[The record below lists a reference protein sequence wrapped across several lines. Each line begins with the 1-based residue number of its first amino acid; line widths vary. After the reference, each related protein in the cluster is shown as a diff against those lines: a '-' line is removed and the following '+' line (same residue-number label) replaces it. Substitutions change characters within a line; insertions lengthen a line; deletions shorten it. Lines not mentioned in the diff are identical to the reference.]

1 MSQLSVQQLFEE
13 RRDKLQLTWVG
24 GHNGASR
31 ALNNDALNRPG
42 VGLVGHMNLVHP
54 ILIQAIGET
63 DLAYL
68 SSQSVDARTDSLKRL
83 CNSETVSI
91 FICDGMDAPGYL
103 IEACDQFNTPL
114 FLSQKKTRAF
124 VNLLRP
130 YLQRELSEVTT
141 KHGVFLDVLGFGI
154 MITGNSQIGKSELAL
169 ELISRGAGLVADDA
183 VELFQLGPETI
194 QGRCPTILRDFLE
207 VRGIGVLNIK
217 AIFGETAVRPRKTL
231 RLIVH
236 LERPTEEYFRGLD
249 RLQTKSSTTTI
260 LGIEIPTV
268 TLAVVAGRNLAVLV
282 EAAVRH
288 YILQTRGYDSTKD
301 FLDRHEAAMREQ
313 LDSGASVPVA
323 AKSLLG
329 ASVLGGAAAIMPIAP
344 IFDESGMFRAYDSE
358 G

>member
-1 MSQLSVQQLFEE
+1 MPQLSVQQLFED
-13 RRDKLQLTWVG
+13 RREKLSLTWVG
-24 GHNGASR
+24 GHTGASR
-31 ALNNDALNRPG
+31 TLNNDALDRPG
-42 VGLVGHMNLVHP
+42 VGLVGHFNLVHP
-54 ILIQAIGET
+54 ILIQALGTRDVEYLNDQGEVARKESLRALCTGET
-63 DLAYL
+63 
-68 SSQSVDARTDSLKRL
+68 L
-83 CNSETVSI
+83 CVVV
-91 FICDGMDAPGYL
+91 CDGIDAPKYL
-103 IEACDQFNTPL
+103 IESCDQYGTPL
-114 FLSQKKTRAF
+114 FMSQKRGRIF

-154 MITGNSQIGKSELAL
+154 MITGDSQIGKSELAL

-183 VELFQLGPETI
+183 VELFQIGPETI
-194 QGRCPTILRDFLE
+194 QGRCPTLLRDFLE

-249 RLQTKSSTTTI
+249 RLQTKSSTTQI
-260 LGIEIPTV
+260 LGVEIPTV

-313 LDSGASVPVA
+313 IEAIPQTRSSALDETGV
-323 AKSLLG
+323 
-329 ASVLGGAAAIMPIAP
+329 
-344 IFDESGMFRAYDSE
+344 FRAFQAE
-358 G
+358 